1 MDILVV
7 FSLDLLLL
15 KVLLVFIGKI
25 LYMYMDLFYFCCF
38 IYFIR
43 EVEMDL
49 GGVEGISWGVW

>member
-7 FSLDLLLL
+7 SSLDLLLS
-15 KVLLVFIGKI
+15 KVLLAFTGKI
-25 LYMYMDLFYFCCF
+25 LYMYMDSLYSCCF
-38 IYFIR
+38 IHFIR